1 VERIVPRAD
10 DADDANRLM
19 QDGGARRPKLDADR
33 NPLRPHPASQM
44 AARVADRR
52 QHWKDFSK
60 LGLVP

>member
-1 VERIVPRAD
+1 VERIVPRAN
-10 DADDANRLM
+10 DADDADRLM
-19 QDGGARRPKLDADR
+19 QDRGARRPQLDTDG
-33 NPLRPHPASQM
+33 NPLRPHPAPQM